1 VSGGSSVYAVRLI
14 QAKTQL
20 NEMKSLFRPEAVEHS
35 TRRLAGEVVLASP
48 LSAKLVGLILSAIV
62 LGALVFAAI
71 ATYARTASLAGWLVP
86 NKGLIRAAAPATG
99 LIQSI
104 LVNEG
109 DIVPQGKRLAAIN
122 LTAETAE
129 GNAGERQAL
138 GLQQELKAL
147 KAKESAAISRLSA
160 EAEQRRVSIANLERE
175 LPEIKSQISLQES
188 RWKLAQTQVSA
199 AEQLAGKSALS
210 ERELEHRRSTVLSV
224 QVELA
229 GLHRQMTQLQREIA
243 DGKGRLDA
251 IPIEIEAAQAEAL
264 SSEAS
269 LKVRS
274 AEAEAHRAVFV
285 VAPMAGKISAL
296 PVSNGQPV
304 AVGATLAVLTPADG
318 KIEAELLAPS
328 RAIGFIKEGQDVRLQ
343 LQAFPYQRFGTV
355 AGKVKSVSGTVI
367 GPSDVSIP
375 GLSLHEPVFRVR
387 VSLMAEEVAAYGQ
400 RHALQPGMLLNAEVV
415 LDRQSLLRWLF
426 DPLYAVS
433 RKT

>member
-1 VSGGSSVYAVRLI
+1 
-14 QAKTQL
+14 
-20 NEMKSLFRPEAVEHS
+20 MKSLFRQEAVDHN
-35 TRRLAGEVVLASP
+35 TRRLAGEVLLAAP
-48 LSAKLVGLILSAIV
+48 LPTKLIGLILSAIV
-62 LGALVFAAI
+62 LGALAFAAI

-99 LIQSI
+99 LIQSV

-109 DIVPQGKRLAAIN
+109 DIVPQGKRLAAID

-129 GNAGERQAL
+129 GNAGERQAR
-138 GLQQELKAL
+138 GLQQELEAL
-147 KAKESAAISRLSA
+147 KAKKVAALSRLKA

-188 RWKLAQTQVSA
+188 RLKLAETQVNA

-210 ERELEHRRSTVLSV
+210 ERELEQRRSAVLTV
-224 QVELA
+224 QVEVA
-229 GLHRQMTQLQREIA
+229 GLHRQLTQLQREIA
-243 DGKGRLDA
+243 DGKARLAA
-251 IPIEIEAAQAEAL
+251 IPIEIEAAQAESL

-269 LKVRS
+269 LKERS

-285 VAPMAGKISAL
+285 VAPMGGKISAL
-296 PVSNGQPV
+296 PASNGQPV
-304 AVGATLAVLTPADG
+304 AAGATLAVMTPADG
-318 KIEAELLAPS
+318 KLEAELLAPS

-355 AGKVKSVSGTVI
+355 AGKVKSVSSTVI